1 MLSFWCFTNY
11 LGLLLLLIFGL
22 HTLFITPTELF
33 LGYVFNYLITIIS
46 FLWLLLRSRKKSE
59 TLGFIFMAISGI
71 KFLFFFLLYKPFSIP
86 VLEKKEL
93 FLSFFVPYAV
103 CSFYEVYTLIKFL
116 NKKMQRNK
124 SEKERSLKSII
135 KKS

>member
-1 MLSFWCFTNY
+1 MLSFWRFITY
-11 LGLLLLLIFGL
+11 LAVLLLLIFAL
-22 HTLFITPTELF
+22 HSLFTTPTELF
-33 LGYVFNYLITIIS
+33 LGYGFNYLITIIS

-86 VLEKKEL
+86 ALEKKEL

-103 CSFYEVYTLIKFL
+103 CSIYEVHTLIKLL
-116 NKKMQRNK
+116 NKKV
-124 SEKERSLKSII
+124 
-135 KKS
+135 